1 MHLIARAVDIF
12 YVEWSM
18 LSEAAKSYLEIV
30 KQTGIE
36 IGEDAGSLVWKG
48 PKIGAIKDTG
58 PLGGKRIGCL
68 VASEFSDFQ
77 AYYIAAFIG
86 ELGGDLEFLLVDR
99 VTWHWTRPNDRKKG
113 VQGMW
118 GLSVDPIPV
127 GGGAKA
133 SKAKSAYDAKPTEYD
148 AIIILGGPSGD
159 MMSTEPEIQKL
170 LINAYSN
177 GAVVGG
183 IGGGIIPLI
192 TVGLTNGKQC
202 TGNEQVDFILKKTAK
217 FIDLPCVTDQ
227 RVITAK
233 DTIDTPEFVSALCRA
248 MQPSYV
254 DRRKGVLAG
263 KSMMLI
269 AGWDFEDFELSVTF
283 LELFHRG
290 ASITIGTFTGC
301 KRNRPG
307 LLSPDFVQGNFGM
320 TVPLQEIPLEL
331 YRIKDLKDISHDE
344 YDALMIPGAFCPWNM
359 IEAKYPIAFL
369 KKANDA
375 GRTIAFMCHGPI
387 AVAAADIV
395 RNRKS
400 TGWLSS
406 NPAYSAMGGEFCA
419 EWAATIDG
427 NLVSGKTTPEMAE
440 FMDAITVALL
450 NRQG

>member
-1 MHLIARAVDIF
+1 
-12 YVEWSM
+12 M
-18 LSEAAKSYLEIV
+18 LSRAAKSYLEIV

-36 IGEDAGSLVWKG
+36 ICEDADSLVWKG
-48 PKIGAIKDTG
+48 PKAGGVKDNG
-58 PLGGKRIGCL
+58 PLKGKRIGCL

-77 AYYIAAFIG
+77 AYYIAAYIG
-86 ELGGDLEFLLVDR
+86 ELGGQLEFLLVDR
-99 VTWHWTRPNDRKKG
+99 VTWHWTRPNDKKKG

-127 GGGAKA
+127 GGGTKADKAISAYNAKA
-133 SKAKSAYDAKPTEYD
+133 TDYDAL
-148 AIIILGGPSGD
+148 IILGGPSGD

-170 LINAYSN
+170 LTEAYSN

-192 TVGLTNGKQC
+192 TVGLTNGKKC
-202 TGNEQVDFILKKTAK
+202 TGNEQVDFILKRSAK
-217 FIDLPCVTDQ
+217 FVDLPCVTDQ

-233 DTIDTPEFVSALCRA
+233 ETIDTPEFVSALCRA

-254 DRRKGVLAG
+254 DNRKGVLAG
-263 KSMMLI
+263 KRMMLI

-290 ASITIGTFTGC
+290 ASITIGTFSGC

-307 LLSPDFVQGNFGM
+307 ILSSDYSQGNFGM
-320 TVPLQEIPLEL
+320 TVPLQEIPLDL
-331 YRIKDLKDISHDE
+331 YQIKDLNEIAQDE

-359 IEAKYPIAFL
+359 IEAKYPITFL
-369 KKANDA
+369 KNANES

-395 RNRKS
+395 KNRKA

-406 NPAYSAMGGEFCA
+406 NPAFTAMGGQFSA

-427 NLVSGKTTPEMAE
+427 NLVSGKTTPELPE